1 MELSVGALLEGK
13 VKSITSFGAFV
24 QLDCGRTG
32 LVHITEIADSYV
44 KDIHD
49 HLSEGQTVR
58 VKVIGIDESG
68 KIRLSVKKAAE
79 PSHFRAPRQETRKEP
94 LTFEEKL
101 KQFMTDSDRRIAGC
115 RQYEHRTK
123 SRKR

>member
-13 VKSITSFGAFV
+13 VKSITGFGAFV
-24 QLDCGRTG
+24 QLECGRTG
-32 LVHITEIADSYV
+32 LVHITEISNSYV

-49 HLSEGQTVR
+49 HLSEGQSVR
-58 VKVIGIDESG
+58 VKVIGIDDAG
-68 KIRLSVKKAAE
+68 RIRLSVKQAAE
-79 PSHFRAPRQETRKEP
+79 PHSRAPRQESPRGP

-101 KQFMTDSDRRIAGC
+101 KQFMTDSDQRISGC